1 MSRFFNDIINR
12 FINRWSNLNWRLR
25 LNRWWLRGFVNRL
38 RSRLGRWYLRLW
50 YWLWDRFW

>member
-50 YWLWDRFW
+50 YWLWDRFR